1 MSERMTA
8 MEVAFA
14 TLAATLGTKLD
25 ALIVAVGTNHADH
38 ESRVR
43 ALEVRPAVD
52 PTQESRLGALE
63 RTGVETHE
71 ARIDALE
78 KVIDETHGPRLS
90 RMERWWYLMLG
101 GAVAAGT
108 GGGWL
113 SAALQAA
120 G

>member
-25 ALIVAVGTNHADH
+25 ALIVAVGTNHTDH
-38 ESRVR
+38 ETRVR
-43 ALEVRPAVD
+43 TLETRPQVD
-52 PTQESRLGALE
+52 PTHETRLVVLE
-63 RTGVETHE
+63 RAGVETHE
-71 ARIDALE
+71 QRIDALE
-78 KVIDETHGPRLS
+78 KAVDETHGPRLT